1 MGVKDTLE
9 VGGLSW
15 NNEFHLPSLRQGE
28 ISSDDSDDDTDDK
41 QVMYSVKQATTKWL
55 TTCFN

>member
-28 ISSDDSDDDTDDK
+28 ISSDDSDDDNDDK
-41 QVMYSVKQATTKWL
+41 QVMYSVKQATTK
-55 TTCFN
+55 